1 MESGSSSGQS
11 DLCHA
16 APFSALRWER
26 SVADRL
32 LDWRT
37 TSGTAL
43 ERMSTFAE
51 AICRTLRQD
60 GRRYTVPEEIALN
73 LKPVLTS
80 CDFLTFNNAAE
91 AIAYAGLHLLDRY
104 GRVNQV
110 LEYLIRIG
118 RLPLRIR
125 GLHALEVGAGP
136 APALYA
142 TRDFYASL
150 SRWPDLGDVKVGR
163 LATFDSLDRGRAW
176 DRFIHH
182 LSEHL
187 MIIRSDAREDGALAF
202 GRAIVEFERFGVAHR
217 HHEGVAHMAAQIA
230 KEFDEIDQPISDAI
244 ARQMAYDKGAPQPS
258 AYDMIFLCN
267 FLTQPSMSETF
278 DLELR
283 RLAFSLTPGGLMV
296 VLGGTG
302 PKYTKLH
309 AAVKAIG
316 DTARLRDVSPQDA
329 LEANANP
336 EALAL
341 VAEHVRENVK
351 WAVENCPAERR
362 GAIVQALPKDLVDD
376 ALRFRLPKF
385 RALVFV
391 RTGPSSRQRR
401 RDRHKR
407 AGRGEKVPTE

>member
-118 RLPLRIR
+118 RHS
-125 GLHALEVGAGP
+125 GL
-136 APALYA
+136 
-142 TRDFYASL
+142 S
-150 SRWPDLGDVKVGR
+150 S
-163 LATFDSLDRGRAW
+163 
-176 DRFIHH
+176 
-182 LSEHL
+182 
-187 MIIRSDAREDGALAF
+187 
-202 GRAIVEFERFGVAHR
+202 
-217 HHEGVAHMAAQIA
+217 
-230 KEFDEIDQPISDAI
+230 
-244 ARQMAYDKGAPQPS
+244 
-258 AYDMIFLCN
+258 
-267 FLTQPSMSETF
+267 
-278 DLELR
+278 
-283 RLAFSLTPGGLMV
+283 
-296 VLGGTG
+296 
-302 PKYTKLH
+302 
-309 AAVKAIG
+309 
-316 DTARLRDVSPQDA
+316 
-329 LEANANP
+329 
-336 EALAL
+336 
-341 VAEHVRENVK
+341 
-351 WAVENCPAERR
+351 
-362 GAIVQALPKDLVDD
+362 D
-376 ALRFRLPKF
+376 ALRDGERN
-385 RALVFV
+385 
-391 RTGPSSRQRR
+391 GPRRVHDRENRKSPISR
-401 RDRHKR
+401 
-407 AGRGEKVPTE
+407 P